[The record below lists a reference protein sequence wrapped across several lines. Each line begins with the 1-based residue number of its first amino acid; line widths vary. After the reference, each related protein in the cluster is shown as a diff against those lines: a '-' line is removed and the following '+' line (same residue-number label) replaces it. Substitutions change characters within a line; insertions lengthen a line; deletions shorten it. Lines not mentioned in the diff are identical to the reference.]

1 MVIRESVEASA
12 LVMPQPQAAAGPLA
26 GQALLRRFRGSANR
40 TRLNVMICL
49 VLICGSFASAAL
61 IQMRNDRA
69 HALAQAAEFDTRRAR
84 EIAAD
89 VDSML
94 DRYAAI
100 GSAFANAATSPE
112 TSAALAEAGGA
123 ALKNILVLDQSGALQ
138 SEMLATPGDLLP
150 LSAGALSAARRQRLA
165 FASRDGRSLVLLLPA
180 NGQLVLIEINPAL
193 LFREAGMEDGALATP
208 QGRLLALGSSWRE
221 APAPAALALED
232 ERSNARVA
240 DLKSGARL
248 LSLARLPHWR
258 FTAVASHPVEEA
270 LGAWYGALPLYFFFI
285 LGPSVAGA
293 VLAVVFVRLF
303 EREARAAAAVQS
315 LRATRPDEARLLVRL
330 ADAERRAAEAER
342 AKSRFVAQ
350 VSHELRTPLNAIIGF
365 AESIESGVF
374 GAPGHPKYLEYA
386 RDIAEAGRELHTKI
400 GSVLEFAALESRRE
414 SAPAKDEAAAINV
427 AEVAR
432 AKIAERASLAQAR
445 GLKLVISAPDHA
457 FARGEANTLAR
468 ILGHLLDNALAYTP
482 KGGTVRLEIR
492 ADQREVL
499 IGVRDTGEGFST
511 GERLRAGEPFQRFPR
526 NVSRGGMGMGLAIAM
541 GLARRMGA
549 TVSLS
554 SISGDG
560 TLALLRLSAAEM
572 TRT

>member
-1 MVIRESVEASA
+1 VSVI
-12 LVMPQPQAAAGPLA
+12 
-26 GQALLRRFRGSANR
+26 ALL
-40 TRLNVMICL
+40 I
-49 VLICGSFASAAL
+49 LICGSFASAAL

-69 HALAQAAEFDTRRAR
+69 HALAQAAEFGARRAN

-89 VDSML
+89 IDATL

-100 GSAFANAATSPE
+100 GGAFANAATSPE

-123 ALKNILVLDQSGALQ
+123 ALRNILVLDPRGALQ
-138 SEMLATPGDLLP
+138 SEMLATPGNLLP
-150 LSAGALSAARRQRLA
+150 LAAPTFAAVHRQRLA
-165 FASRDGRSLVLLLPA
+165 FASRDGRSLVLLF
-180 NGQLVLIEINPAL
+180 GTTGGLVLVEVNPAR

-208 QGRLLALGSSWRE
+208 SGRLLALGANWHE
-221 APAPAALALED
+221 APAPAALALEK
-232 ERSNARVA
+232 ARADSRIA

-248 LSLARLPHWR
+248 VSLARLPHWPL
-258 FTAVASHPVEEA
+258 TAVASHPVEEA

-285 LGPSVAGA
+285 LGPSIAGA

-330 ADAERRAAEAER
+330 ADAERRAADAER

-386 RDIAEAGRELHTKI
+386 RDIAEAGRELHAKI
-400 GSVLEFAALESRRE
+400 GSVLEFAALESRRDPVQSE
-414 SAPAKDEAAAINV
+414 SGTATADV
-427 AEVAR
+427 AEIAR

-445 GLKLVISAPDHA
+445 GLKFVVSAPDRA
-457 FARGEANTLAR
+457 RARGDANTVAR

-492 ADQREVL
+492 ADAREIL

-526 NVSRGGMGMGLAIAM
+526 TVSRGGLGMGLAIAM
-541 GLARRMGA
+541 GLARRLGA

-554 SISGDG
+554 SVSGDG
-560 TLALLRLSAAEM
+560 TLALLRLSAANEVQIA
-572 TRT
+572 

>member
-1 MVIRESVEASA
+1 
-12 LVMPQPQAAAGPLA
+12 MPQFEAAAGPLA

-40 TRLNVMICL
+40 SRVSVIVCL

-61 IQMRNDRA
+61 MQMRNDRT
-69 HALAQAAEFDTRRAR
+69 HALAQAAEFDTRRAG

-89 VDSML
+89 IDSTL

-112 TSAALAEAGGA
+112 TSAALAEAGGV
-123 ALKNILVLDQSGALQ
+123 ALRNILVLDQDGALE
-138 SEMLATPGDLLP
+138 SEMLATPGNLLP
-150 LSAGALSAARRQRLA
+150 LSAGALSAARRGKLA
-165 FASRDGRSLVLLLPA
+165 FASRDGGSLVLLLGT
-180 NGQLVLIEINPAL
+180 NGRLVLVEVNPAR

-208 QGRLLALGSSWRE
+208 AGRLLALGSNWRE

-232 ERSNARVA
+232 ARSDSRVA

-248 LSLARLPHWR
+248 LSLARLPHWPL
-258 FTAVASHPVEEA
+258 TAVASHPVDEA

-285 LGPSVAGA
+285 LGPSITGA

-315 LRATRPDEARLLVRL
+315 LRAKRPDEARLLVRL

-342 AKSRFVAQ
+342 AKSRFIAQ

-365 AESIESGVF
+365 AESIEGGVF

-386 RDIAEAGRELHTKI
+386 RDIAESGRELHTKI
-400 GSVLEFAALESRRE
+400 GSVLEFAALETRRE
-414 SAPAKDEAAAINV
+414 AVPSIENAATIDV

-432 AKIAERASLAQAR
+432 AKIAERASLSQTR
-445 GLKLVISAPDHA
+445 GLKLVVSAPDQA
-457 FARGEANTLAR
+457 FARGDAGTLAR

-492 ADQREVL
+492 ADQREIL

-511 GERLRAGEPFQRFPR
+511 GERLRAGEPFQRFR
-526 NVSRGGMGMGLAIAM
+526 RGVSRGGMGMGLAIAM

-554 SISGDG
+554 SISGEG
-560 TLALLRLSAAEM
+560 TLALLRLSAAD
-572 TRT
+572 RQKA